1 MAREPDATS
10 PGHLERLM
18 QCLEGLSDV
27 AAEMTGNST
36 LKASM
41 RIVLRLLK
49 TTFGV
54 SRSVLLHTQG
64 TGRVMTVL
72 AGVGFDDP
80 VTLRLTD
87 QAEKRWIAH
96 DAPLYHEALVRDP
109 AFYSFF
115 SHRDNRD
122 SAGLLPSSLWIPL
135 IVKGKFHGILALG
148 ERENG
153 EAYSNLDEAI
163 LMVIARQIAVALY
176 NQVLKFDLSLRLMT
190 TQSLMDVSN
199 ILHSSLNRSL
209 IIRELVSQSV
219 SLVNARRGLLMAY
232 DPVTHEFELEQTFGN
247 IPWAVGQRFPASE
260 LWLEEVVSA
269 GEGAIWEGPVLL
281 PSELDSFT
289 CLAVPVGVRGSVIG
303 VVAVFDKEEGLG
315 IGTFNDHDQ
324 EILSSVARH
333 AAASIE
339 NARLYEMATVD
350 ALTKLYIR
358 RHFEQRLTE
367 EVRRAIRY
375 QAPLSLMLIDIDHFK
390 KFNDTYGHAVGDEV
404 LRHVAG
410 VIRRNVREDLDIPA
424 RYGGEEML
432 VLMPET
438 VCEGGVMLAE
448 RVRAAIEATELRGP
462 KGESL
467 RVTVSIGVAS
477 LPGDALTEEDLMERA
492 DQAMYVSKRE
502 GRNRVTRFDEL
513 RSVSEVP

>member
-1 MAREPDATS
+1 
-10 PGHLERLM
+10 
-18 QCLEGLSDV
+18 
-27 AAEMTGNST
+27 
-36 LKASM
+36 
-41 RIVLRLLK
+41 
-49 TTFGV
+49 
-54 SRSVLLHTQG
+54 
-64 TGRVMTVL
+64 
-72 AGVGFDDP
+72 
-80 VTLRLTD
+80 
-87 QAEKRWIAH
+87 
-96 DAPLYHEALVRDP
+96 
-109 AFYSFF
+109 
-115 SHRDNRD
+115 
-122 SAGLLPSSLWIPL
+122 
-135 IVKGKFHGILALG
+135 
-148 ERENG
+148 
-153 EAYSNLDEAI
+153 
-163 LMVIARQIAVALY
+163 
-176 NQVLKFDLSLRLMT
+176 
-190 TQSLMDVSN
+190 
-199 ILHSSLNRSL
+199 
-209 IIRELVSQSV
+209 
-219 SLVNARRGLLMAY
+219 
-232 DPVTHEFELEQTFGN
+232 
-247 IPWAVGQRFPASE
+247 
-260 LWLEEVVSA
+260 
-269 GEGAIWEGPVLL
+269 
-281 PSELDSFT
+281 
-289 CLAVPVGVRGSVIG
+289 
-303 VVAVFDKEEGLG
+303 VAVFDKEEGLG

-502 GRNRVTRFDEL
+502 GRNRVTRFDEM